1 MQEVIFSSRACISR
15 FAWFSVKKN
24 MKNESQLLLLICNFG
39 SVLVLGVGVVNTEY
53 KTAGVRACVLLVGPV
68 S

>member
-1 MQEVIFSSRACISR
+1 
-15 FAWFSVKKN
+15 